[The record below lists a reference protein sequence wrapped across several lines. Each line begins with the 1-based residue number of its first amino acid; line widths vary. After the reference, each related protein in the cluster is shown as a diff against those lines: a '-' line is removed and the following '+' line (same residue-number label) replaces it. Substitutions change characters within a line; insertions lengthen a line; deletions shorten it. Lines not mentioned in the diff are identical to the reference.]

1 MFYEEEDLYA
11 EKETARKKIKARRL
25 FRFLLPYFLKYRGGI
40 ILGGFLLLG
49 STILS
54 LIGPL
59 ILRQAIDGAIKNSDL
74 GELFRLGLFYLVL
87 SIFIF
92 LLTYYQQVL
101 LASVGERAIAD
112 VKKTLFSHILNLPLT
127 FFDKNQTGKILTRI
141 ESDSES
147 LKMLFTVTG
156 GTILTDLVML
166 LGMSVI
172 MIKINYQLYLLVFLL
187 FPPFSYAFYWFQK
200 QVRPVYVDIRKKVSE
215 INNFIN
221 EHLNALSVVQAFNR
235 EGYVAEKC
243 NRLSQEKYEK
253 EVKGMG
259 LWYRVW
265 FLIDFGEVLAL
276 VLILSFGSLWAL
288 KGKITI
294 GTLFLFFSYIQRVF
308 FPLRGLSD
316 QLNVIQRALASAERI
331 YEIFSLPKEEKGEE
345 VGEEKIATFSY
356 PIVFREVNF
365 SYEGEN
371 LVLADINLEIKSGE
385 KVALVGETGGG
396 KTSLISL
403 LLRFYEPKS
412 GKIYLGPYERK
423 DLPIRIWRRFFGF
436 VPQDIIL
443 FPGSIL
449 DNLRLFDSKIS
460 EEKVMMATKRL
471 KIHERILSFPEGYET
486 NLLER
491 GINLSVGERQLLSFA
506 RALIFNPPILILD
519 EATSSVDPQTEQT
532 LQEGLQEILRGRTA
546 IIIAHRLATI
556 QMCDRVIV
564 IHKGRVR
571 EVGSHKEL
579 LEKGGI
585 YSKLYQLQFV
595 GKGDE
600 TGE

>member
-1 MFYEEEDLYA
+1 M
-11 EKETARKKIKARRL
+11 K
-25 FRFLLPYFLKYRGGI
+25 
-40 ILGGFLLLG
+40 
-49 STILS
+49 
-54 LIGPL
+54 
-59 ILRQAIDGAIKNSDL
+59 
-74 GELFRLGLFYLVL
+74 
-87 SIFIF
+87 
-92 LLTYYQQVL
+92 
-101 LASVGERAIAD
+101 
-112 VKKTLFSHILNLPLT
+112 
-127 FFDKNQTGKILTRI
+127 
-141 ESDSES
+141 
-147 LKMLFTVTG
+147 
-156 GTILTDLVML
+156 
-166 LGMSVI
+166 
-172 MIKINYQLYLLVFLL
+172 
-187 FPPFSYAFYWFQK
+187 
-200 QVRPVYVDIRKKVSE
+200 VR
-215 INNFIN
+215 
-221 EHLNALSVVQAFNR
+221 
-235 EGYVAEKC
+235 
-243 NRLSQEKYEK
+243 
-253 EVKGMG
+253 
-259 LWYRVW
+259 
-265 FLIDFGEVLAL
+265 
-276 VLILSFGSLWAL
+276 
-288 KGKITI
+288 
-294 GTLFLFFSYIQRVF
+294 
-308 FPLRGLSD
+308 
-316 QLNVIQRALASAERI
+316 
-331 YEIFSLPKEEKGEE
+331 
-345 VGEEKIATFSY
+345 
-356 PIVFREVNF
+356 
-365 SYEGEN
+365 N

>member
-172 MIKINYQLYLLVFLL
+172 MIEINYQLYLLVFLL